1 VTGRDEVHP
10 LDVRVTGV
18 ESLDVE
24 VGGGLHLHVERT
36 GDGPPLLLL
45 HGFTGSAESWA
56 PLRATLA
63 GRWTTV
69 AVDLPGHGRSSAPD
83 RPARYAL
90 PRVADDLAVLLDAL
104 HVERAAVLGYSM
116 GGRTALH
123 FALRHPAR
131 VAALVLESASP
142 GASDAAERAAR
153 LASDAALADAVE
165 RDGVEAFV
173 DRWERLPLWASQAAL
188 PPDVRGRLRAAR
200 LANRARGLANS
211 LRGAGAAADPLPL
224 GRLAAQAAP
233 ALLVAGALDTK
244 YVALGRA
251 MADAM
256 PRARLAVVDGAGHA
270 VHLEQPAA
278 FAALVG
284 RFLDGELGAES

>member
-1 VTGRDEVHP
+1 VTGHHDVDP
-10 LDVRVTGV
+10 LGV
-18 ESLDVE
+18 ERFDVE
-24 VGGGLHLHVERT
+24 TGDGLRLHVERA
-36 GDGPPLLLL
+36 GDGPALLLL

-56 PLRATLA
+56 PLRATLG
-63 GRWTTV
+63 GRWTTI

-83 RPARYAL
+83 DPARYAL
-90 PRVADDLAVLLDAL
+90 PRVADDLAAVLDAL
-104 HVERAAVLGYSM
+104 AIERAAVLGYSM

-142 GASDAAERAAR
+142 GAGDAAERAAR

-165 RDGVEAFV
+165 REGVEAFV
-173 DRWERLPLWASQAAL
+173 DRWERLPLWTSQAAL
-188 PPDVRGRLRAAR
+188 PADVRGRLRAGR
-200 LANRARGLANS
+200 LANRAGGLANS

-233 ALLVAGALDTK
+233 ALLVVGALDTR
-244 YVALGRA
+244 YVALGRV

-278 FAALVG
+278 LAALVG
-284 RFLDGELGAES
+284 EFLGEELGPSRTI